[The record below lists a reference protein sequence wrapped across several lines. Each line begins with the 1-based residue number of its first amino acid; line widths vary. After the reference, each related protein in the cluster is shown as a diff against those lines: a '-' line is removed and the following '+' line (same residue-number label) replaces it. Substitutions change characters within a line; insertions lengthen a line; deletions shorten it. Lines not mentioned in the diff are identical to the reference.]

1 MKKEKTIE
9 DILKTL
15 TDEQMRAVS
24 AFTAIVVREELKKHG
39 IEVEADEQE

>member
-1 MKKEKTIE
+1 MKKEETIE

-24 AFTAIVVREELKKHG
+24 AFTALVVREELKK
-39 IEVEADEQE
+39 ADEQE

>member
-24 AFTAIVVREELKKHG
+24 AFTALVVQEELKKHG